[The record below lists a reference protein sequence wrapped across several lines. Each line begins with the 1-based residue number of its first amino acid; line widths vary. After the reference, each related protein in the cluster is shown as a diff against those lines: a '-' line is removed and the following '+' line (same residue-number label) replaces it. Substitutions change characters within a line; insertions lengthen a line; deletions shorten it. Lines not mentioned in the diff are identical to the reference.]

1 MLCGIVSIASR
12 YRINDYMNSDPSSR
26 PNEPRLRDTL
36 RSDFRTGDHWDTF
49 RKEFRDL
56 KEFYIDQDKKKRLD
70 AMSPLQ
76 RWLYLSAW
84 LGKSMLMKL
93 TPHRRLILVVGIF
106 FLVAGPSIVYNGH
119 KFQITNF
126 YMLGGVAIFLV
137 LMLELKDKLLARD
150 ELIAGKRVQQALMPE
165 QSPSVPG
172 WSLWI
177 YSRPA
182 NEVGGDLID
191 FLKKNDTQF
200 GVALA
205 DVSGKGLQAALIM
218 AKLQA
223 TLKALAADYNSI
235 GELITK
241 LNAIFHRD
249 GLPNSFAS
257 LVYAELSSNSGM
269 LRFVNAG
276 HLPPVIMRTSGLEET
291 EKGEAALGLI
301 GTTKY
306 QERQLELH
314 SGDLFVVYS
323 DGLTEARNERGEFF
337 GVERFLKRLPSLKDR
352 APAEIGK
359 ALLSEVDFFVNE
371 APPNDDLSLII
382 LKRQ

>member
-1 MLCGIVSIASR
+1 MKSQ
-12 YRINDYMNSDPSSR
+12 PSST

-36 RSDFRTGDHWDTF
+36 RSDFSHGDHWDTF

-56 KEFYIDQDKKKRLD
+56 KEFYIDQDKKKRLEV
-70 AMSPLQ
+70 MSPVQ
-76 RWLYLSAW
+76 RWLFLTAW

-223 TLKALAADYNSI
+223 TLKALAADYDSI

-241 LNAIFHRD
+241 LNVIFHRD

-257 LVYAELSSNSGM
+257 LVYAELSGNSGM

-276 HLPPVIMRTSGLEET
+276 HLPPVLVRTSGLEET

-306 QERQLELH
+306 QERQLELQ

-337 GVERFLKRLPSLKDR
+337 GVERFLKRLPSLKDLS
-352 APAEIGK
+352 PVEIGR
-359 ALLSEVDFFVNE
+359 AILSEVDFFVSE

>member
-1 MLCGIVSIASR
+1 MKPDTSQQQ
-12 YRINDYMNSDPSSR
+12 
-26 PNEPRLRDTL
+26 NEPRLRDTL
-36 RSDFRTGDHWDTF
+36 REDFQHGNHWDTLQ
-49 RKEFRDL
+49 KELRAL
-56 KEFYIDQDKKKRLD
+56 KEFYIDEEKKTRLEG
-70 AMSPLQ
+70 MSPFA
-76 RWLYLSAW
+76 RWFHLTGW

-93 TPHRRLILVVGIF
+93 TPFRRLVLVTGIVLLLVGQ
-106 FLVAGPSIVYNGH
+106 SITVNGGRIQ
-119 KFQITNF
+119 FTNF
-126 YMLGGVAIFLV
+126 HFIGGAAILLV

-150 ELIAGKRVQQALMPE
+150 ELVAGQKVQRALMPE
-165 QSPSVPG
+165 PSPTVPG

-191 FLKKNDTQF
+191 FLRQGDSRF
-200 GVALA
+200 GVALG

-223 TLKALAADYNSI
+223 TLRALASDYDSI

-241 LNAIFHRD
+241 MNAIFHRE

-257 LVYAELSSNSGM
+257 LIYAEIASDSGE

-276 HLPPVIMRTSGLEET
+276 HYPPVLLAADGTKELQ
-291 EKGEAALGLI
+291 KGEAALGLMPS
-301 GTTKY
+301 TRY
-306 QERQLELH
+306 AEHQLELA
-314 SGDLFVVYS
+314 SGDVFLAYS

-337 GVERFLKRLPSLKDR
+337 GSERFFRRLTSLR
-352 APAEIGK
+352 SRSPEEIGK
-359 ALLSEVDFFVNE
+359 SLLDEIDFFVKD
-371 APPNDDLSLII
+371 APPNDDISLII